1 MRSRK
6 RKRNSKHTYLPRR
19 ICQRW
24 LNPYNRDGLIGEGE
38 AIVYLALIMTHSRTN
53 RLLIILIIVAACAAY
68 LPTVMPD
75 ISASPHTY
83 FTDVGNVQNAL
94 NVWGTLHS
102 SGYPLFSFVGA
113 LFVTLLRAVGVV
125 PAAAA
130 SLFSTLWAIAALV
143 VLYLLIVTWL
153 NDRVVA
159 IIITAT
165 LGLGWAYW
173 LFASYAEVYSLAY
186 FVMAVA
192 LYAAVKADQTGQ
204 VRWLYVLAVCGGMS
218 IAHHRAI
225 ALMAP
230 ALLVL
235 TAPALWRTIRR
246 QPLFAVKWIGFV
258 LLVGVVPYAYIWLRA
273 QQPGAWVWGD
283 PTTLPGLWRQML
295 GETYLR
301 MFVWPTTL
309 GGWFDTLSV
318 VMKIWFDLQT
328 WPVVVLSLFSLI
340 WMLWRRQFRYGAAF
354 LLGALAPFVIAVAD
368 YTFFAPRRLPE
379 DIPALLQMSTFF
391 TLLALAFFLNDLRR
405 YSPVL
410 RRAGVVLM
418 AVLGVYLAAQNLP
431 SVYAL
436 THDTTGRQIIADA
449 QQFVAEGRFTAPP
462 AFFSPW
468 GGEFWAL
475 SYATQVTVE
484 LHDFQL
490 LPNRAD
496 LKAVMRRY
504 GRIDVFANTFYQ
516 WNLDWWRKQLGGR
529 VYLSGSGPQTVALAS
544 QPLLSDQDLPGNNS
558 TPIEMGD
565 APIMLRDWAVKPLAD
580 GSWQV
585 ALYWQAAAK
594 PDRDFSVSVK
604 ATDREN
610 IASPDDI
617 VAQADASAP
626 VHGWYPTSLWSPGEI
641 VRDDYTLTPT
651 PDRPPRQLEVSLYTQ
666 DGAGGFTNFGKQ
678 VIPLP

>member
-1 MRSRK
+1 MSVQRK
-6 RKRNSKHTYLPRR
+6 DLLL
-19 ICQRW
+19 C
-24 LNPYNRDGLIGEGE
+24 
-38 AIVYLALIMTHSRTN
+38 
-53 RLLIILIIVAACAAY
+53 LLIIALACVAYA
-68 LPTVMPD
+68 PTVMPD
-75 ISASPHTY
+75 ISASPNQY

-94 NVWGTLHS
+94 NLWGTLHS
-102 SGYPLFSFVGA
+102 SGYPFFSLTGA
-113 LFVTLLRAVGVV
+113 LFVAVLRGVGVV

-130 SLFSTLWAIAALV
+130 SLFSTVWSIAALV
-143 VLYLLIVTWL
+143 VFYGLVVAWR
-153 NDRVVA
+153 NDRAVA
-159 IIITAT
+159 LTVT
-165 LGLGWAYW
+165 VLLGAGWAYW

-235 TAPALWRTIRR
+235 TAPALWRAIRR
-246 QPLFAVKWIGFV
+246 QPVFVIKWIGLA

-405 YSPVL
+405 DAPVM
-410 RRAGVVLM
+410 RRMGLAAM

-436 THDTTGRQIIADA
+436 THDATGRQIITDA
-449 QQFVAEGRFTAPP
+449 QQFVAEDRFTTPP

-475 SYATQVTVE
+475 SYATRVTGE
-484 LHDFQL
+484 LQYFQL

-496 LKAVMRRY
+496 FKEVMTRS

-516 WNLDWWRKQLGGR
+516 WNLDWWRKQLGGQ
-529 VYLSGSGPQTVALAS
+529 VYLSGSGPHTVALATH
-544 QPLLSDQDLPGNNS
+544 PLLSDRDLPGNNS

-565 APIMLRDWAVKPLAD
+565 APIVLRDWSMKQLAD

-585 ALYWQAAAK
+585 ALYWQAATN

-604 ATDREN
+604 ATDQEN

-626 VHGWYPTSLWSPGEI
+626 GHGWYPTSLWSSGEI
-641 VRDDYTLTPT
+641 VRDDYVIAPS

-666 DGAGGFTNFGKQ
+666 DNAGGFTNFGKQ